1 MEEEGIVSIWL
12 GNFEDKEALAAYA
25 EARFQKDEDGN
36 TVPSFTQ
43 DFFNGDLWPFEPD
56 VFDYEMT
63 TASQDPAT
71 VAEPW
76 ARPWPLPW
84 RSCTPRASTSPTTRS
99 SRSTTISSRG
109 AVTSP
114 ARRCASSPPSPTWT
128 AEPAPSP
135 RPSQASAPGAVLFLK
150 RSSDRK
156 YPPLPIVSIMSALQ
170 RS

>member
-1 MEEEGIVSIWL
+1 MEEEGNVSIWL

-71 VAEPW
+71 VAEPLGE
-76 ARPWPLPW
+76 ALA
-84 RSCTPRASTSPTTRS
+84 ASLAELYSKGFDQS
-99 SRSTTISSRG
+99 YNAIIAVYDYQFEGSRY
-109 AVTSP
+109 V
-114 ARRCASSPPSPTWT
+114 
-128 AEPAPSP
+128 
-135 RPSQASAPGAVLFLK
+135 PGAPVRFIASLSYL
-150 RSSDRK
+150 DR
-156 YPPLPIVSIMSALQ
+156 
-170 RS
+170 

>member
-1 MEEEGIVSIWL
+1 MEGEGIVSIWL

-71 VAEPW
+71 VAEPLGE
-76 ARPWPLPW
+76 ALA
-84 RSCTPRASTSPTTRS
+84 ASLAELYSKGFDQS
-99 SRSTTISSRG
+99 YNAIIAVYDYQFEGSRY
-109 AVTSP
+109 V
-114 ARRCASSPPSPTWT
+114 
-128 AEPAPSP
+128 
-135 RPSQASAPGAVLFLK
+135 PGAPVRFIASLSYL
-150 RSSDRK
+150 DR
-156 YPPLPIVSIMSALQ
+156 
-170 RS
+170 